1 MERGRV
7 GVFQPRGAA
16 TQRLCGGHMRRAFEG
31 QKEARGAWG
40 VERAERISPFLQTE
54 T

>member
-16 TQRLCGGHMRRAFEG
+16 TQRLCGGHTRRAFEG

-40 VERAERISPFLQTE
+40 VERTERMSPFLQTE